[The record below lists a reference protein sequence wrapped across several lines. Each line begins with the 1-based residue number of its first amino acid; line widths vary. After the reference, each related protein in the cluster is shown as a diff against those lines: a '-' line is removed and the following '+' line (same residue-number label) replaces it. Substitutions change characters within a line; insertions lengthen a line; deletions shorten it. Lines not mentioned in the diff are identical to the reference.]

1 MIYRSMGMCV
11 TNEHPLIF
19 LASIA
24 PLQSAMTIAADGGMR
39 VKLDIPESELRQIK
53 RLMALR
59 GKVLKVTITT
69 VRQKPQGD
77 TWGDDDEDESI

>member
-1 MIYRSMGMCV
+1 MA
-11 TNEHPLIF
+11 NEKPLVF

-39 VKLDIPESELRQIK
+39 VKLDIPETELGNIK
-53 RLMALR
+53 RLMGLR
-59 GKVLKVTITT
+59 GKVLKVTVTT

-77 TWGDDDEDESI
+77 VWGDDDADEDEDT